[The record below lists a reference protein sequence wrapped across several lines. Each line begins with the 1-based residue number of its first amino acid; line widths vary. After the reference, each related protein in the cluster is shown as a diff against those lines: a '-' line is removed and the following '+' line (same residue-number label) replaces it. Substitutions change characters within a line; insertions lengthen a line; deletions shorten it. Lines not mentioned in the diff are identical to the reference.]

1 MNPAGR
7 SRIVFDRQGMSS
19 KGIHMY
25 ARVVRF
31 TGVTP
36 EGVAKVVA
44 DVEASEGPPPGVKAN
59 SMKLLHDAEQ
69 GTSIFIAFFDSA
81 DDMRA
86 ADAVF
91 DAMDT
96 SDTPGTR
103 ASVDRTEVRIE
114 REA

>member
-1 MNPAGR
+1 
-7 SRIVFDRQGMSS
+7 
-19 KGIHMY
+19 MY

-36 EGVAKVVA
+36 EGVDSVVA
-44 DVEASEGPPPGVKAN
+44 QVEASDGPPPGVKSNA
-59 SMKLLHDAEQ
+59 MKLLHDAEQ
-69 GTSIFIAFFDSA
+69 GTSIFIAFFETA
-81 DDMRA
+81 EDMQA